1 MMLIFARPYIWE
13 GGITRR
19 CEARERE
26 GESTRLRLSVGGYFS
41 LMRPLS

>member
-13 GGITRR
+13 RGITRR
-19 CEARERE
+19 CEAREHKTL
-26 GESTRLRLSVGGYFS
+26 SLSVGGYFS

>member
-19 CEARERE
+19 YEARER
-26 GESTRLRLSVGGYFS
+26 ESTRLRLSVGGYFS